1 MLETGGGLAHSQRH
15 VLSPV
20 SFSRRGEVAPG
31 FRFGPSPDL
40 SSLRRWETTNKR
52 MVLRFIC
59 KDVAFFWMDIN
70 LAKTFIEVVATGS
83 FVGAADRLHLT
94 QTAISARIR
103 LLEDQV
109 GRRLFVRNRAGARLT
124 PAGERFQ
131 HYATTLVQVWER
143 ARQQIALPPG
153 RANLVGLG
161 GEYSL
166 WNPLLVDWMQWMRR
180 YQPDVAVRAEVGSA
194 EKLLERVQDGSLD
207 VAVLYSPPQRP
218 ELVLELLVE
227 EKLILVTTADD
238 GAVRPEDYIRVD
250 WGEPFT
256 TSHATA
262 FPEFVNA
269 GVTVSLGPLALSYML
284 AAGGAGYFRS
294 SIAQPYVESGRLR
307 RVERAPE
314 FSYSIYAVYST
325 RSAAEDIEPV
335 RQGLR
340 LCAKP
345 A

>member
-1 MLETGGGLAHSQRH
+1 
-15 VLSPV
+15 
-20 SFSRRGEVAPG
+20 
-31 FRFGPSPDL
+31 
-40 SSLRRWETTNKR
+40 
-52 MVLRFIC
+52 
-59 KDVAFFWMDIN
+59 MDIS
-70 LAKTFIEVVATGS
+70 LAKTFLEVVSTGS

-161 GEYSL
+161 GEFSL
-166 WNPLLVDWMQWMRR
+166 WNPLLVDWMLWMREH
-180 YQPDVAVRAEVGSA
+180 QPDMAVRADVDSA
-194 EKLLERVQDGSLD
+194 ENLLERVQDGSLD

-227 EKLILVTTADD
+227 EKLILVTTADPD
-238 GAVRPEDYIRVD
+238 GVRPEDYIFVD

-269 GVTVSLGPLALSYML
+269 GVAVSLGPLALNYVL
-284 AAGGAGYFRS
+284 DVGGAGYFRS
-294 SIAQPYVESGRLR
+294 SVAQPYIDTGRLR
-307 RVERAPE
+307 RIERAPE
-314 FSYSIYAVYST
+314 FSYSIYAVYSA
-325 RSAAEDIEPV
+325 RSAAEDLEPV
-335 RQGLR
+335 REGLR
-340 LCAKP
+340 VCANMRSP
-345 A
+345 ARGLNSA

>member
-1 MLETGGGLAHSQRH
+1 
-15 VLSPV
+15 
-20 SFSRRGEVAPG
+20 
-31 FRFGPSPDL
+31 
-40 SSLRRWETTNKR
+40 
-52 MVLRFIC
+52 
-59 KDVAFFWMDIN
+59 MDIG
-70 LAKTFIEVVATGS
+70 LAKTFLEVVATGS

-103 LLEDQV
+103 LLEEQV

-143 ARQQIALPPG
+143 ARRQIALPPG

-161 GEYSL
+161 GEFSL
-166 WNPLLVDWMQWMRR
+166 WNPLLVDWMHWMRDH
-180 YQPDVAVRAEVGSA
+180 QPDVAVHAVVDTAEN
-194 EKLLERVQDGSLD
+194 LLERVQAGSLD

-227 EKLILVTTADD
+227 EKLILVTTAED
-238 GAVRPEDYIRVD
+238 GAVRPEDYIFVD

-269 GVTVSLGPLALSYML
+269 GVSISLGPLALSYML
-284 AAGGAGYFRS
+284 AVGGAGYFRS
-294 SIAQPYVESGRLR
+294 TAARPYLDSDQLR
-307 RVERAPE
+307 RVEHAPE
-314 FSYSIYAVYST
+314 FAYSIYAVYSA
-325 RSAAEDIEPV
+325 RSTAEDLVAV
-335 RQGLR
+335 REGLR
-340 LCAKP
+340 YCANG
-345 A
+345 AARAAT